1 MAINKMIYFSYYN
14 LDYNHIAVYNI
25 IVLIEL
31 FNSMVVVKDINHG
44 KTQI

>member
-1 MAINKMIYFSYYN
+1 MEYWKNRKFPLYN
-14 LDYNHIAVYNI
+14 LDYNQIAVYNI

-31 FNSMVVVKDINHG
+31 FNSMVVAKDINNG